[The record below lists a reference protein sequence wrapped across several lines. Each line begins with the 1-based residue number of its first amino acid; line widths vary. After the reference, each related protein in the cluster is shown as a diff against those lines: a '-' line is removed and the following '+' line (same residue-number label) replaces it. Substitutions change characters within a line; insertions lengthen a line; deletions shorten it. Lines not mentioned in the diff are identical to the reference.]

1 MNEQGMEKG
10 KVREH
15 DSQGGGTVT
24 KTKELEHC
32 KVGKRPEK
40 EPPDLLR
47 MGIEYSL
54 RREVGKR
61 RQILRI

>member
-1 MNEQGMEKG
+1 MSKVWKKG
-10 KVREH
+10 RLGSMIAK
-15 DSQGGGTVT
+15 GGGTVT